1 MLLTNLLAFLS
12 YILFTTATP
21 ANPKLLQAFLDCLKF
36 NNATNYGLSVE
47 DNGYLSLAPLN
58 PQLTTNSTPYRICD
72 QMFGLGFYASF
83 DHGCHTY
90 HDGDNLKDIETVT
103 GDQLVEMGVVSRD
116 IDVPEMNNI
125 MENILSSLD
134 AGVVDMEKV
143 GEFIGKPS
151 N

>member
-1 MLLTNLLAFLS
+1 MLLINLLTFLS

-36 NNATNYGLSVE
+36 NNATNYGIAVE
-47 DNGYLSLAPLN
+47 NNGYLSLASINTDLP
-58 PQLTTNSTPYRICD
+58 TTSTPFRICD
-72 QMFGLGFYASF
+72 KMFGLGFYASF
-83 DHGCHTY
+83 DLDYHKF
-90 HDGDNLKDIETVT
+90 HDGENLKSIENFT

-116 IDVPEMNNI
+116 IDVSEMNNI

-143 GEFIGKPS
+143 GELFGKPS